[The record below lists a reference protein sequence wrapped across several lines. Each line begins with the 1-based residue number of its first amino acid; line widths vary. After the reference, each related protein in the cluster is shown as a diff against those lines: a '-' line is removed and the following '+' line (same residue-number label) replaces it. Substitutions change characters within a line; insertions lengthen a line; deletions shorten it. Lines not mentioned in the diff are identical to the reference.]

1 MSNDINNQMEHKNIT
16 LIKNLLNEY
25 KNDNF

>member
-1 MSNDINNQMEHKNIT
+1 MTNDINNQMENKNIT